1 MLLTVIK
8 GEMNDVIAILRALKK
23 GMCAQVDR
31 IDVKLSFT
39 PFSVPQLA
47 RGVRLS
53 KRGRVRREYRC
64 RLKC

>member
-1 MLLTVIK
+1 MLLTVVK
-8 GEMNDVIAILRALKK
+8 GEANGVIAMWRGLE
-23 GMCAQVDR
+23 VDR
-31 IDVKLSFT
+31 IDVKFGPT

-53 KRGRVRREYRC
+53 LPGKAQREYRC